1 MAHLLCA
8 HVLGPNHVSQIT
20 IGSQSPS
27 NADHAEKHS
36 FQLFMTGLFALR
48 EAALLTLLMVPLLLF
63 TLYVA
68 WNLHTRFQPLATYV
82 NLAQAAEVK
91 RTQENGTT
99 YEAGALASDVERLRK
114 GHPVTMSQSALNRGR
129 YRSKDE
135 RDDGLY
141 VVKQDSKTDYIQ
153 PPMSQSFYG
162 VLR

>member
-1 MAHLLCA
+1 MAYIVRP
-8 HVLGPNHVSQIT
+8 HVLGPDYVSLTRDSSHTRMI
-20 IGSQSPS
+20 
-27 NADHAEKHS
+27 DEAEFARS

-48 EAALLTLLMVPLLLF
+48 EAALLTLLMIPLLLF

-68 WNLHTRFQPLATYV
+68 WTLHTRFHPLATYV

>member
-1 MAHLLCA
+1 
-8 HVLGPNHVSQIT
+8 
-20 IGSQSPS
+20 
-27 NADHAEKHS
+27 
-36 FQLFMTGLFALR
+36 MTGLFALR
-48 EAALLTLLMVPLLLF
+48 EAALLTLLMFPLLIF
-63 TLYVA
+63 TLYTS
-68 WNLHTRFQPLATYV
+68 WSLHTRFHALSKYV

-91 RTQENGTT
+91 RTQDNGTT

-114 GHPVTMSQSALNRGR
+114 GHPVTMSQSNLNRGR

-141 VVKQDSKTDYIQ
+141 IVKQDSKTDYIQ